1 MEKVSLQ
8 MLIELI
14 WEAQQQIWFQLDWVL
29 CLLLEEFLDYL
40 ELAQDYMQ
48 IFLEMDFSEAIQ
60 VRQDLMPE
68 WIQFQC
74 FLDQDLEFR
83 LLKQLLKLQ
92 RNINELFKDFPS
104 LVQLLQFHL
113 LISLLKKGIFQ
124 FKNEEHQ
131 LVDLSE
137 QQILLNQEVQES
149 LPRKELLKILILTL
163 KLQLKV

>member
-1 MEKVSLQ
+1 

-14 WEAQQQIWFQLDWVL
+14 WEAQQQIWFQLDQVL
-29 CLLLEEFLDYL
+29 CLLREEFLDYL

-48 IFLEMDFSEAIQ
+48 IFLEMDFSEVIQ
-60 VRQDLMPE
+60 VQQGLMPE

-92 RNINELFKDFPS
+92 RNINELFKDFLS
-104 LVQLLQFHL
+104 LVQLQQFHL
-113 LISLLKKGIFQ
+113 LINLLKKGIFQ
-124 FKNEEHQ
+124 SKNEEHQ
-131 LVDLSE
+131 LVDLLE